1 MLTEEL
7 QKTFQTIQTYLKNDE
22 WVKSQDSELIEA
34 ISNTEVLIHSLTQQ
48 LYIFLDCFE
57 QYAHSL
63 EATVRVPAYDL
74 TPDSEELSVPTQ
86 TSAEPVSVSLA

>member
-22 WVKSQDSELIEA
+22 WVKSQDPELVNA
-34 ISNTEVLIHSLTQQ
+34 ISDTEVLIHSLTQQ

-57 QYAHSL
+57 QYAHAL

-74 TPDSEELSVPTQ
+74 TSDSREWSDPTQ
-86 TSAEPVSVSLA
+86 TSAERDERDLA